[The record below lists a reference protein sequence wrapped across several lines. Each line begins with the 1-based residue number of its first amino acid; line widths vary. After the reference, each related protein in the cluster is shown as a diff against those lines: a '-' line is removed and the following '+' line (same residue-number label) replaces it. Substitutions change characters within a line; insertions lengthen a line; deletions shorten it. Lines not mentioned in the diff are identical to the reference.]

1 MFSFSDEVFDEL
13 EKSGTLRKGVQA
25 NGTDGAVFDS
35 QFVDSQSPNNQM
47 YETYGAWRQRNRQ
60 KQGLHYNNNNTS
72 VTKNTSA
79 KLQALIA
86 DQTLLLRHHKR
97 RQHQKEQQRWQQ
109 QQHIQQKTCQI
120 DAINDSCL
128 EREEQLQSLLL
139 LQQQLAAATKE
150 HLESSTNQTV
160 SINSGNS
167 YSAITMAPLRRCS
180 SLSQTANCED
190 DSSQYVLGIKKKLRK
205 MRKNDFFQKSRK
217 CHQKCW
223 CCLGVIGPPVSP
235 II

>member
-1 MFSFSDEVFDEL
+1 
-13 EKSGTLRKGVQA
+13 
-25 NGTDGAVFDS
+25 
-35 QFVDSQSPNNQM
+35 M

-109 QQHIQQKTCQI
+109 QQQQHIQQKTCQI

-150 HLESSTNQTV
+150 HLESSTNQGSMV
-160 SINSGNS
+160 SNS

-180 SLSQTANCED
+180 SLSQTANCELD
-190 DSSQYVLGIKKKLRK
+190 DSSQYVY
-205 MRKNDFFQKSRK
+205 
-217 CHQKCW
+217 
-223 CCLGVIGPPVSP
+223 
-235 II
+235 